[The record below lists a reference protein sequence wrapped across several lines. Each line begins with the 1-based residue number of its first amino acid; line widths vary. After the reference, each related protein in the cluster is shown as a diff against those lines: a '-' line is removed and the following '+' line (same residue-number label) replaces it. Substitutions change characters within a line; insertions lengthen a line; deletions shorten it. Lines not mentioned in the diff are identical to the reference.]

1 MAFPHYYSARAEAI
15 RTNGVVIS
23 SGGVPS
29 LRTAPPPEFG
39 GPGDQWSPETLVVAA
54 IADCILM
61 TFQSIASAKRF
72 AYTNLVCDV
81 QGKLDRQSRVT
92 SFTEFSIRVRLSL
105 PAGAQSEHDARG
117 LVEKA
122 KEHCLLTNSLKGLV
136 HLETTIHADETEP
149 VPVAKAS

>member
-15 RTNGVVIS
+15 RRNGVVIS

-54 IADCILM
+54 IADCVIM

-72 AYTNLVCDV
+72 VYTDLVCDV
-81 QGKLDRQSRVT
+81 QGKLDRPTRVT
-92 SFTEFSIRVRLSL
+92 SFTEFHIRVRLGL
-105 PAGAQSEHDARG
+105 PADATSEDEARR

-122 KEHCLLTNSLKGLV
+122 KEHCLLTNSLKAAV
-136 HLETTIHADETEP
+136 ILETTIHRNEP
-149 VPVAKAS
+149 AHASVA